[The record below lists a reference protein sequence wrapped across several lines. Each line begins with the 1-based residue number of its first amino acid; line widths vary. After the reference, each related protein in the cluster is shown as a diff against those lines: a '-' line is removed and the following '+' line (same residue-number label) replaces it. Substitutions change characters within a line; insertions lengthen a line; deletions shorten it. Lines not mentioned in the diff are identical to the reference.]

1 MLWRFC
7 SVTEAVHQQPTAYG
21 TIGAGITGFAGAQQ
35 FILPGFRERYAGC
48 KTQCRCRGACHTA
61 SADLK
66 ELPSADLHGL
76 LLVSTLSRPIY
87 IRLLRVQGVG
97 VIFLCGR
104 GRKGPELAQFPSI
117 QEGFVTE
124 YHNVGV
130 CVLIWLRE
138 SEKTQQKEI
147 ENVTNITGV
156 RQIELWRRDDL
167 QHPRL
172 DEVAEEV
179 PVALVYNGISHVV
192 MMASPKDL
200 EYFAL
205 GFSLSE
211 GIIESPR
218 DIFGMDVV
226 PSCNGLE
233 VQIELSSRRFM
244 GLKERRRALA
254 GRTGCG
260 VCGVEQLNDI
270 GKPVQPLPF
279 TQTFDLNK
287 LDDALRHLNDFQ
299 PVGQLTGCTHAAAWM
314 LPSGELVGGHEDV
327 GRHVAL
333 DKLLGRRSQEGE
345 SWQQGA
351 VLVSSRASYEM
362 VQKSAMC
369 GVEIL
374 FAVSAATTLA
384 VEVAERCNLTLV
396 GFCKPGRATVY
407 THPQRLSN

>member
-1 MLWRFC
+1 MNK
-7 SVTEAVHQQPTAYG
+7 
-21 TIGAGITGFAGAQQ
+21 I
-35 FILPGFRERYAGC
+35 
-48 KTQCRCRGACHTA
+48 
-61 SADLK
+61 
-66 ELPSADLHGL
+66 
-76 LLVSTLSRPIY
+76 
-87 IRLLRVQGVG
+87 
-97 VIFLCGR
+97 
-104 GRKGPELAQFPSI
+104 I
-117 QEGFVTE
+117 QE
-124 YHNVGV
+124 N
-130 CVLIWLRE
+130 I
-138 SEKTQQKEI
+138 K
-147 ENVTNITGV
+147 NVTSPTGS
-156 RQIELWRRDDL
+156 RQLTLWKREDL
-167 QHPRL
+167 QHPQP

-200 EYFAL
+200 ERFAM

-211 GIIESPR
+211 GIIESSQ
-218 DIFGMDVV
+218 DIYGMDVV

-233 VQIELSSRRFM
+233 VQVELSSRRFM

-279 TQTFDLNK
+279 TQTFNLAY
-287 LDDALRHLNDFQ
+287 LDNALRHLPDFQ
-299 PVGQLTGCTHAAAWM
+299 PVGQLTGCTHAAAWVQ
-314 LPSGELVGGHEDV
+314 PSGHLAGGHEDV

-333 DKLLGRRSQEGE
+333 DKLLGRRAIEGE
-345 SWQQGA
+345 TWQQGA

-396 GFCKPGRATVY
+396 GFCKPGRATIY
-407 THPQRLSN
+407 THPERLITE

>member
-1 MLWRFC
+1 MNK
-7 SVTEAVHQQPTAYG
+7 
-21 TIGAGITGFAGAQQ
+21 I
-35 FILPGFRERYAGC
+35 
-48 KTQCRCRGACHTA
+48 
-61 SADLK
+61 
-66 ELPSADLHGL
+66 
-76 LLVSTLSRPIY
+76 
-87 IRLLRVQGVG
+87 
-97 VIFLCGR
+97 
-104 GRKGPELAQFPSI
+104 I
-117 QEGFVTE
+117 QE
-124 YHNVGV
+124 N
-130 CVLIWLRE
+130 I
-138 SEKTQQKEI
+138 K
-147 ENVTNITGV
+147 NVTSPTGS
-156 RQIELWRRDDL
+156 RQLTLWKREDL
-167 QHPRL
+167 QHPQP

-200 EYFAL
+200 EHFAV

-211 GIIESPR
+211 GIIESPQ
-218 DIFGMDVV
+218 DIYGMDVV

-233 VQIELSSRRFM
+233 VQVELSSRRFM

-279 TQTFDLNK
+279 TQTFDLAN
-287 LDDALRHLNDFQ
+287 LDNALRHLNDFQ
-299 PVGQLTGCTHAAAWM
+299 PVGQLTGCTHAAAWVQ
-314 LPSGELVGGHEDV
+314 PSGHLAGGHEDV

-333 DKLLGRRSQEGE
+333 DKLLGRRAIEGE
-345 SWQQGA
+345 TWQQGA

-396 GFCKPGRATVY
+396 GFCKPGRATIY
-407 THPQRLSN
+407 THPQRLVAQ